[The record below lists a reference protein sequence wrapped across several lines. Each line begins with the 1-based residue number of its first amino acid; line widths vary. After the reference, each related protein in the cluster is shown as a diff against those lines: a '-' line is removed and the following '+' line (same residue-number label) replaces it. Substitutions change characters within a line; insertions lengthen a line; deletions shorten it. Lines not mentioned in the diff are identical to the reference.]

1 MKTPLS
7 LLVGLLLFSG
17 VMAQTTPPSAQ
28 SVLDEAMAVAKAENK
43 NVCIMF
49 HASWCG
55 WCHRM
60 DSIMN
65 TPANKPFFEANWV
78 TRHLVVMEFKEDL
91 KKNENPG
98 GKEMMENY
106 NGKNT
111 GIPYWLIFN
120 PKGELLA
127 DSRMPAKDKTGMDI
141 RTNTGCPAAADEVEY
156 FEYVMKHTTKLTAE
170 EISKIG
176 DTFLL
181 KK

>member
-1 MKTPLS
+1 MKTTLS
-7 LLVGLLLFSG
+7 LILGLMFFSG

-28 SVLDEAMAVAKAENK
+28 SVLDEALAVAKVENK

-55 WCHRM
+55 WCKRM

-65 TPANKPFFEANWV
+65 MPVNKPYFEANWV
-78 TRHLVVMEFKEDL
+78 IRHLVVAENKPDL

-98 GKEMMENY
+98 GMELLVKY
-106 NGKNT
+106 AT
-111 GIPYWLIFN
+111 VYQGIPYWLVFN
-120 PKGELLA
+120 PKGQLLF
-127 DSRMPAKDKTGMDI
+127 DSKMPAKDKTGMDI

-176 DTFLL
+176 ATFLL
-181 KK
+181 KR